1 MTIKKRRKRVRRGL
15 FRQRISGNE
24 CNGGTIKKYD
34 RALIDA
40 KTTTLTFNRSSNS
53 LCREWT

>member
-1 MTIKKRRKRVRRGL
+1 MTIKKRRKRVRGGL
-15 FRQRISGNE
+15 FRQRISRNR
-24 CNGGTIKKYD
+24 NGGTIKKYD
-34 RALIDA
+34 RTLIDA

>member
-1 MTIKKRRKRVRRGL
+1 MTIKKRRKRVRGGL
-15 FRQRISGNE
+15 FRQRISGNR
-24 CNGGTIKKYD
+24 NGGTIKKYD

>member
-1 MTIKKRRKRVRRGL
+1 MTIKKRRKRVREGL
-15 FRQRISGNE
+15 FRQRISGNR
-24 CNGGTIKKYD
+24 NGGTIKKYD

>member
-1 MTIKKRRKRVRRGL
+1 MTIKKRRKRVRGGL
-15 FRQRISGNE
+15 FRQRNSGNR
-24 CNGGTIKKYD
+24 NGGTIKKYD